1 MGKIGN
7 KEKKLLLKGY
17 ILFVFL
23 CMLFLFFV
31 GFQVESGWKPEW
43 EVFYKIVIVIY
54 VILVVVMVYLMKKID
69 ITSSKAIPVVKSIS
83 VKEYSEFKKIIFQ
96 QAINQ
101 GFNEPYSVS
110 LKENV
115 ESTLA
120 FRKNNGVTYVLQTI
134 WMEELHMELLDIA
147 TELFWK
153 ETELHV
159 GQDTIQSQTIGLMQ
173 CICVQRVNRTFRKF
187 TNQNVHQEYKRY
199 QILTAISFGGRK
211 AYICQTKG
219 GFFRS
224 YYRYLKREFDFI
236 TEHIWA
242 ESTK

>member
-1 MGKIGN
+1 MSKISN
-7 KEKKLLLKGY
+7 RTKIILVKSY

-23 CMLFLFFV
+23 CMLFLIFV
-31 GFQVESGWKPEW
+31 GFQVESGRKPEW
-43 EVFYKIVIVIY
+43 EVFYMIVIVIY
-54 VILVVVMVYLMKKID
+54 GILVVVMVYLMKKID
-69 ITSSKAIPVVKSIS
+69 ISPSKVNPIMKTINVKDYDEL
-83 VKEYSEFKKIIFQ
+83 KNIIFKR
-96 QAINQ
+96 AVEQ
-101 GFNEPYSVS
+101 GFENPYSIFS
-110 LKENV
+110 NDKG
-115 ESTLA
+115 ESTLS

-153 ETELHV
+153 ETELLV
-159 GQDTIQSQTIGLMQ
+159 GQDAIHSQTIGLMQ
-173 CICVQRVNRTFRKF
+173 CICVQRMNDAFRQYI
-187 TNQNVHQEYKRY
+187 TQNVHQEYKRY

-236 TEHIWA
+236 TKHLWI
-242 ESTK
+242 